1 MPNTRADI
9 TNVQVKRKTRDRLDK
24 SGKRGETFD
33 DIISSWTNVTVTIGK
48 ARDERRDNLSL

>member
-24 SGKRGETFD
+24 SGRRGETFD
-33 DIISSWTNVTVTIGK
+33 EIIS
-48 ARDERRDNLSL
+48 RLLDERDGNNRNSKR